1 MLLMGYIK
9 KLIKIKIIKSKMIFL
24 IIIEKKEWMKKKLFQ
39 IIKNFRILK

>member
-9 KLIKIKIIKSKMIFL
+9 KLIKIKIIKLKMIFL
-24 IIIEKKEWMKKKLFQ
+24 IIIEKKESLNKKLFQ